1 MLFRLNRRT
10 VSVPLPWC
18 AHQARQV
25 SDRSDPAS
33 SCTSALTAERRKG
46 QIMKYNPSETG
57 RRIKELRRENGIT
70 QEEFADRWCITDSYL
85 RKIESGIRAAS
96 IETLVDVALS
106 LQQAGVQFMRAGG
119 YAVPA
124 YTAVLNATVDG
135 LDVISDQ

>member
-1 MLFRLNRRT
+1 MLFRFKRRT

-18 AHQARQV
+18 ARQAPQV

-70 QEEFADRWCITDSYL
+70 QEEFADRLRITDSYL
-85 RKIESGIRAAS
+85 RKIESGIRSAS
-96 IETLVDVALS
+96 IETLVDVAFSFHVS
-106 LQQAGVQFMRAGG
+106 LDYLIVGE
-119 YAVPA
+119 PA
-124 YTAVLNATVDG
+124 SDSALQERINKAIQILNGSV
-135 LDVISDQ
+135 